1 MSKFKTVTR
10 SELRKDAWGKVTGEA
25 HYTDDIP
32 LADLLHGGLLR
43 SPHHHA
49 RIGAIDVS
57 SALQVDGV
65 VAVLTADDIPG
76 EKTFGPILQDR
87 PVLAFDVVRHL
98 GEPVVLVLAKDR
110 RVVEVAIKAIEIEF
124 EVLPSVLNAIE
135 ALAPD
140 SPKVHP
146 DGNLLSEYD
155 IGRGDIESGFSSADV
170 ILEES
175 FHLPRISPAY
185 LEPETAAAEWQDD
198 DSLKVWVSSQQPF
211 MDRDTISQ
219 VLDMPVD
226 RIHVHGATIGGAFGG
241 KEDAGLPVLAAFGA
255 WATKRAVRLVN
266 TREESIQA
274 HPKRHAGVVTC
285 KLGAKNDGT
294 LVALSINA
302 HMDTGAYAS
311 YGPAVGGVL
320 TEIAPGPYRTPNV
333 RVLTRVVYTNGPFS
347 GAMRGFGAPQAA
359 FAIESMVDMM
369 AARLEIDS
377 IELRRMN
384 AWRKGDHTPTGVLLL
399 QEPSIGACLDEVK
412 KAMADLE
419 SVSPSAGKICGVGFA
434 LLVQAMGLG
443 YGLPDDVTNRI
454 EWLPNGQVRLDV
466 GTPDLGQ
473 GTITVAAQMAAEA
486 LGTEYDD
493 VEVAGL
499 DTSTSPNG
507 GVSCASRMTYMVG
520 NASLLAVDHAIA
532 SLLDQASRDLDQ
544 PVEKLNYRGGK
555 VYVGMDDPEG
565 ISASEFINRAAEE
578 GRVLAGEGTY
588 SFPYPPE
595 ITPKD
600 LPIGM
605 PHVMFGYGAHV
616 ARVEVDPD
624 FGTVDV
630 KEIVA
635 IHDVGRAINPVGV
648 EGQIEGGVAM
658 GVGYAIQEEVKLK
671 DDGTWTDSFT
681 EYLLPTTLDT
691 PKITPVILEHPEPSG
706 PFGARG
712 VAEMSL
718 TPVAPA
724 IVNAVADATG
734 KRITSLPIKPELL
747 IDQQNTWVNTS

>member
-1 MSKFKTVTR
+1 
-10 SELRKDAWGKVTGEA
+10 
-25 HYTDDIP
+25 
-32 LADLLHGGLLR
+32 
-43 SPHHHA
+43 
-49 RIGAIDVS
+49 
-57 SALQVDGV
+57 
-65 VAVLTADDIPG
+65 
-76 EKTFGPILQDR
+76 
-87 PVLAFDVVRHL
+87 
-98 GEPVVLVLAKDR
+98 
-110 RVVEVAIKAIEIEF
+110 
-124 EVLPSVLNAIE
+124 
-135 ALAPD
+135 
-140 SPKVHP
+140 
-146 DGNLLSEYD
+146 
-155 IGRGDIESGFSSADV
+155 
-170 ILEES
+170 
-175 FHLPRISPAY
+175 
-185 LEPETAAAEWQDD
+185 
-198 DSLKVWVSSQQPF
+198 
-211 MDRDTISQ
+211 
-219 VLDMPVD
+219 
-226 RIHVHGATIGGAFGG
+226 
-241 KEDAGLPVLAAFGA
+241 
-255 WATKRAVRLVN
+255 
-266 TREESIQA
+266 
-274 HPKRHAGVVTC
+274 
-285 KLGAKNDGT
+285 
-294 LVALSINA
+294 
-302 HMDTGAYAS
+302 
-311 YGPAVGGVL
+311 
-320 TEIAPGPYRTPNV
+320 
-333 RVLTRVVYTNGPFS
+333 
-347 GAMRGFGAPQAA
+347 
-359 FAIESMVDMM
+359 
-369 AARLEIDS
+369 
-377 IELRRMN
+377 
-384 AWRKGDHTPTGVLLL
+384 
-399 QEPSIGACLDEVK
+399 
-412 KAMADLE
+412 
-419 SVSPSAGKICGVGFA
+419 
-434 LLVQAMGLG
+434 
-443 YGLPDDVTNRI
+443 
-454 EWLPNGQVRLDV
+454 
-466 GTPDLGQ
+466 
-473 GTITVAAQMAAEA
+473 
-486 LGTEYDD
+486 
-493 VEVAGL
+493 
-499 DTSTSPNG
+499 
-507 GVSCASRMTYMVG
+507 MTYMVG